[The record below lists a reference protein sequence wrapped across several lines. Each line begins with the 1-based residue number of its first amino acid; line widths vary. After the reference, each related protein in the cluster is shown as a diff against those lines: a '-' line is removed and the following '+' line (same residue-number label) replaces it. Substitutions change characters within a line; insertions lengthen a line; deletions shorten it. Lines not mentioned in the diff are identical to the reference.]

1 MPYIGA
7 VVLYLVLHR
16 RAGGP
21 RGQEEEAEV
30 EDEEDTVVVE
40 EEDVADLSDDCTR
53 LSIAE
58 EAPILRPTVKEIQ
71 VYN

>member
-21 RGQEEEAEV
+21 RGQEGEAEV
-30 EDEEDTVVVE
+30 EDEEETVVVDD
-40 EEDVADLSDDCTR
+40 DVAALSDDCTR

-58 EAPILRPTVKEIQ
+58 EPPILRPAVKKYKFIIK
-71 VYN
+71 

>member
-21 RGQEEEAEV
+21 RGQEGEAEV
-30 EDEEDTVVVE
+30 EDEDEEETVVVE
-40 EEDVADLSDDCTR
+40 EDVAALSDDCTR
-53 LSIAE
+53 LSMAE
-58 EAPILRPTVKEIQ
+58 EPPILRPAVKKSST
-71 VYN
+71 